1 MLTTVALVG
10 RPNVGKS
17 TLFNALTRTRDA
29 LVADL
34 PGLTRDRRYGY
45 ARLRGRDV
53 VVVDTG
59 GLSDANDPIARLV
72 ADQAALAIGESD
84 VVVLV
89 LDARAGLTGADQ
101 GVADQ
106 LRRSGK
112 PLVVAANKVDGLDET
127 TATSEFHALGI
138 GEPLPIAALHRRGIG
153 RLAEVV
159 AGLLPQDAQPPGE
172 RAGSATR
179 VCVIGRPNT
188 GKSTLVNRLAGEAR
202 VLAHDMPGTTRD
214 SVEVPFEHGGREY
227 VLIDTAGIRRR
238 SRVTEA
244 IEKFSI
250 IKSLEAIAD
259 SDVAIVLLDANTGVS
274 DQDATLLGLVLDGGR
289 APVITFNKWD
299 VASRETRAS
308 LRVDISR
315 KLAFAAFCPVRR
327 ISALRGTGLRELM
340 RQVDDCRKA
349 AFADLSASRLTR
361 ELERAV
367 DALGPS
373 AGSGAPH
380 QAALR
385 PTREARIRRSSSV
398 HGNQTDLVPASYRR
412 YLAGRFRSAF
422 TLVGTPLRIEFP
434 NRRQPV
440 QGKTQP
446 PHPPPAA
453 TAKAVDA
460 PRGKAAVG
468 ALPHG
473 CDARRS
479 RLRAAAWLCCPVLRC
494 RRGSCRWRLGRSP
507 DPASRPP

>member
-153 RLAEVV
+153 RLAEVL
-159 AGLLPQDAQPPGE
+159 AGLLPQDVQPPGE

-202 VLAHDMPGTTRD
+202 VLAHAMPGTTRD

-299 VASRETRAS
+299 VASREARAS
-308 LRVDISR
+308 LRADISR

-367 DALGPS
+367 EHS
-373 AGSGAPH
+373 APPLVRGRRIKLRYAHQGGSNP
-380 QAALR
+380 
-385 PTREARIRRSSSV
+385 PVIVV

-422 TLVGTPLRIEFP
+422 NLVGTPLRIEFRTGDNP
-434 NRRQPV
+434 FKGRRNPL
-440 QGKTQP
+440 T
-446 PHPPPAA
+446 
-453 TAKAVDA
+453 
-460 PRGKAAVG
+460 PRQQRRRKRLMRHV
-468 ALPHG
+468 
-473 CDARRS
+473 ARR
-479 RLRAAAWLCCPVLRC
+479 R
-494 RRGSCRWRLGRSP
+494 
-507 DPASRPP
+507 